1 MPIEVSS
8 SCILSNPLD
17 KDNDLRCRVNKRA
30 TLIYGADQSPQKQLY
45 IENEFRKRQRKRLGR
60 DPSPIAE
67 SADATDVYSTILNSP
82 EFANILMSLLAQKG
96 LDAGDTETSTQLVE
110 LLKTNPDFLKGLL
123 PTLSEPEDVKQVEAI
138 DSSVALENYGQ
149 QAALET
155 FDSSYIEPV
164 SQPLQHESD
173 SIDPS
178 DPISEPIGT
187 TAYSAPLPAPIP
199 HLGIKRKHEEE
210 PKKFTPIPM
219 PGYKP
224 QLLPSRVQPRPSQE
238 RVQALGF
245 PPMPSTN

>member
-8 SCILSNPLD
+8 PCIPSNPLD

-30 TLIYGADQSPQKQLY
+30 NLIYGAEASPQKQLY

-60 DPSPIAE
+60 DPSPVAE
-67 SADATDVYSTILNSP
+67 STDATDMYTSILNSP

-110 LLKTNPDFLKGLL
+110 LLKTNPEFLKGFL
-123 PTLSEPEDVKQVEAI
+123 PALSEQEEVKQGETI
-138 DSSVALENYGQ
+138 ESSVAMENYGH
-149 QAALET
+149 QAALEA
-155 FDSSYIEPV
+155 FDSSYIEPA
-164 SQPLQHESD
+164 SQPLSHESE
-173 SIDPS
+173 SIDSNDAVSP
-178 DPISEPIGT
+178 PMGP
-187 TAYSAPLPAPIP
+187 AVYSAPPPAPIP
-199 HLGIKRKHEEE
+199 HLGVKRKHEEE

-245 PPMPSTN
+245 PPMPSTH